1 MHVLRFCVCETDAE
15 VSETAGPDL
24 ELTYLVAWEDFV
36 TNSCRQRFLNK
47 IDIKVLF
54 GGRNDWA
61 TGWTARARIPI
72 CARDFSP
79 KLRNQLWNPP
89 SLPCNRYWYCFSSEK
104 QQAVL
109 LTTDIHLA
117 PTLGKRGP
125 VIILPVRACGA
136 SCLLPAL

>member
-1 MHVLRFCVCETDAE
+1 MCETDAE
-15 VSETAGPDL
+15 VPETAGFDC
-24 ELTYLVAWEDFV
+24 ELTELVAWENFV
-36 TNSCRQRFLNK
+36 MNSWRQRFVNK

-61 TGWTARARIPI
+61 TGWTARARIPV

-79 KLRNQLWNPP
+79 KRRNQLWNPP
-89 SLPCNRYWYCFSSEK
+89 SLSCNRYRYCFSSEK

-109 LTTDIHLA
+109 LTADIHLA
-117 PTLGKRGP
+117 PKLGKRGP
-125 VIILPVRACGA
+125 VILLPVHACGA